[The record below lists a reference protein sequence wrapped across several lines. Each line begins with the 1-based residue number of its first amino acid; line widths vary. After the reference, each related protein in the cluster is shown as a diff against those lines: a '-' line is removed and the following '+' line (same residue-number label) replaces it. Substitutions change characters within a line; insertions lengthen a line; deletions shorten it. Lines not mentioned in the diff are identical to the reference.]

1 MAILTYEDLL
11 CLFIQ
16 IAGQHY
22 FLKLS
27 LAIFVYENGTL
38 WRIISP
44 WYANCNYGNKRQ
56 TNDVEPGHDNGS
68 PSYRWN
74 NFAPLKLLSMQCRII
89 HLQPIICTTTFN
101 SS

>member
-44 WYANCNYGNKRQ
+44 WYANCNYGNKR
-56 TNDVEPGHDNGS
+56 
-68 PSYRWN
+68 
-74 NFAPLKLLSMQCRII
+74 
-89 HLQPIICTTTFN
+89 
-101 SS
+101 